1 MKAQQSAVKVNAEA
15 TRAHESAAGTH
26 AEATK
31 AQESAVKANAE
42 ATTAHKSA
50 EHTAAKL
57 QAVKANTEATK
68 AHESAVETHAEA
80 TKAHKSA
87 KLQAVIRVEG
97 AAQVAVVAKRAK
109 QYRIEGRRGWRGRS
123 VIGMANANHCQS
135 WWPSTLAPC
144 SSLSSG
150 ENQVTGSRGGSHI
163 AGRSA
168 EPGTAANPRAY
179 ETRGPQEER
188 EEKEGRT
195 PCDRT
200 HET

>member
-1 MKAQQSAVKVNAEA
+1 VKV
-15 TRAHESAAGTH
+15 
-26 AEATK
+26 
-31 AQESAVKANAE
+31 
-42 ATTAHKSA
+42 
-50 EHTAAKL
+50 
-57 QAVKANTEATK
+57 NTEATK

-195 PCDRT
+195 PCDRHTKTDSQKDPSAHEGAPAYYGPDRTVHT
-200 HET
+200 H